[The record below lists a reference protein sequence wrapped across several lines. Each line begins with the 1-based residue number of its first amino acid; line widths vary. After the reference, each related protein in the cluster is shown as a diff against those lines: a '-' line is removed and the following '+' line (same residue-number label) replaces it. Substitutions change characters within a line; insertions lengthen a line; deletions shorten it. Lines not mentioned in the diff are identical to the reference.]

1 MARLYVFLCVFL
13 PCPFPKIC
21 QKLRRVILEEIEM
34 HGFGDSQYQIAVEGG
49 FVEDFVDI
57 VAGAM
62 DFTRQPTHAAV
73 VGLQL
78 LVDEVPDVDVA
89 FVGFHCLGL
98 VSALPRF
105 PVLATK

>member
-13 PCPFPKIC
+13 PRPFPKIF
-21 QKLRRVILEEIEM
+21 QKFRCVVLEKVEL

-62 DFTRQPTHAAV
+62 DFACQPAHAALV
-73 VGLQL
+73 FAQL
-78 LVDEVPDVDVA
+78 LVDELPDMDVA
-89 FVGFHCLGL
+89 FVGFHCLGFCL
-98 VSALPRF
+98 GFGSVSLRQ
-105 PVLATK
+105 